1 MRAHFQTT
9 VVDNQ
14 GNVLTGTS
22 IRMLVPGTTTPVSQ
36 TIFPTDTTATP
47 LTNPFTSAD
56 GSVNLYCDSPLRIR
70 AGITVGANPEYF
82 IEDVDLLLPPS
93 SQNIFVQ
100 NSAPSSPVAYTTVWV
115 DTTGL

>member
-14 GNVLTGTS
+14 GNVLTGAS
-22 IRMLVPGTTTPVSQ
+22 VRLLNPGTTTLISQ
-36 TIFPTDTTATP
+36 TIYGSADSGTP
-47 LTNPFTSAD
+47 LANPFTSAD
-56 GSVNLYCDSPLRIR
+56 GSVSVYCDSPLRVR
-70 AGITVGANPEYF
+70 FGVTVGANPEYF

-93 SQNIFVQ
+93 SQALFVQ
-100 NSAPSSPVAYTTVWV
+100 NTAPSSPVSYTTIWV